1 MQNDYVSKYI
11 KIWPFEFGM
20 EVFRRVR
27 KTSDTESRA
36 RYPHPIVKM
45 ILDHLDV
52 FVFLTPPLVFVVA
65 YQLPFWG
72 YSIVNVTAP
81 PSGVGVTF
89 NDGFFGVFNSLAI
102 GWGSIIAVF
111 ILHRLIPRLM
121 GYRLVPEWELHAE
134 RRAELLATLDEK
146 ERARYLLDEDARDQ
160 AYRRGVATGY
170 VAGRNSGRWNS

>member
-11 KIWPFEFGM
+11 KIWPFEFGL
-20 EVFRRVR
+20 EVFRCVR
-27 KTSDTESRA
+27 KTSNTESRA

-52 FVFLTPPLVFVVA
+52 CIFLGLPIIVVMA
-65 YQLPFWG
+65 YQLPFYG
-72 YSIVNVTAP
+72 YSIVTVTAP

-89 NDGFFGVFNSLAI
+89 NDGAFGVFN
-102 GWGSIIAVF
+102 AVVFFWVYMVSTF

-121 GYRLVPEWELHAE
+121 GYRRVPQWELHAE
-134 RRAELLATLDEK
+134 RRAELLARLDEK

-170 VAGRNSGRWNS
+170 VAGRNSGRRY